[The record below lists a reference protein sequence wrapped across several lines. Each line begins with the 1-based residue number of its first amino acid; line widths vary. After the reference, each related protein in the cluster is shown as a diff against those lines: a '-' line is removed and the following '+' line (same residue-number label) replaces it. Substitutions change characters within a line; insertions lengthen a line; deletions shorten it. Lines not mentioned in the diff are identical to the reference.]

1 MDFYLSQKTLSN
13 EYARAKNSSIIYASP
28 DILLEIS
35 KVLLY
40 PKIAD
45 ILNEAHISSKEI
57 LRAIKA
63 DVIIIEPKT
72 KLNIIEAGPEDN
84 RILECAVA
92 AEADFIV
99 TGDKHLLELCK
110 FKKTRILKPREF
122 LDLIG

>member
-1 MDFYLSQKTLSN
+1 LDFYLSQKTLSN